1 MTEKYTRQDA
11 ADDLK
16 TEEDVAMYFDICV
29 EEDPGDGSLIRR
41 ALADI
46 ARALGLKLGAHTG
59 AAAV

>member
-46 ARALGLKLGAHTG
+46 AQALGLKLGAHTG